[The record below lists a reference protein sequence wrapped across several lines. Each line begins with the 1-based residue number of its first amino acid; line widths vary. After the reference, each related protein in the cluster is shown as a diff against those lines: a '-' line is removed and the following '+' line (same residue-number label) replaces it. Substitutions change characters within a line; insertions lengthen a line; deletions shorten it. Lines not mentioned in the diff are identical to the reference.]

1 MPDTDTSRQTRR
13 TILPRHKQAPQLAP
27 CQGRRDC
34 VKGHVTS
41 KIQPRSQ
48 ILRKRG
54 PQKLMKTHVRPL
66 LPATDPVAKNIGPIT
81 WPQRACR
88 YHQKQDIPEHL
99 RGRTLWAPCSRLVKT
114 PVLRTSGLIGR
125 YCCKHTNED
134 MSLDERVHARFFLK
148 GVTIP
153 AKECFIATFE
163 AVIQS
168 AFVLTANNRSILVLL
183 SVPLASA
190 AQIFGRLKAVL

>member
-13 TILPRHKQAPQLAP
+13 TTLPRHKQAPQLAP

-41 KIQPRSQ
+41 KIQPGSQ

-99 RGRTLWAPCSRLVKT
+99 RGRTLWAPCSRPVWPRTGQKWGPEIGLPIIAGPHLRRGPLWST
-114 PVLRTSGLIGR
+114 PSDSAPAPACTHPVGALLAPDLRAHRPNGGP
-125 YCCKHTNED
+125 K
-134 MSLDERVHARFFLK
+134 
-148 GVTIP
+148 
-153 AKECFIATFE
+153 
-163 AVIQS
+163 S
-168 AFVLTANNRSILVLL
+168 AW
-183 SVPLASA
+183 
-190 AQIFGRLKAVL
+190 Q